1 MVCIFL
7 SRHLPHPVPTANPTS
22 YCCQDDSAAFSNTTV
37 RGSDHGSLCLTSCSA
52 ASKPLV
58 HSEAAVDAALGG
70 GSVAYVPSNEAH
82 GVHRMLSADAQS
94 ELQRAFCK
102 IGRCGASSGKVRGCP
117 TLTPIGLFTQTLCAT
132 SIHRSPDRTPASPSI
147 TLSLSITHTL
157 SLSLSVSL
165 SLSLSLPH
173 HSLSPASLSL
183 FLQPHSLSFSGT
195 TLSLSLSVFWQ
206 APLPPAPEAHDVLP
220 LRAVLRVRTISREL
234 EDISAIELNEALSET
249 LNSRC
254 CSHSRSSSTSGS
266 GSACGLR
273 VVRKGSPTS
282 VQMEHLVARAA
293 MRPPREGSGKVSG
306 RCLRS

>member
-147 TLSLSITHTL
+147 TLSLSITHSL

-165 SLSLSLPH
+165 SLSLSRIT
-173 HSLSPASLSL
+173 LS
-183 FLQPHSLSFSGT
+183 LQPHSLSFSSL
-195 TLSLSLSVFWQ
+195 TLSLS
-206 APLPPAPEAHDVLP
+206 PAP
-220 LRAVLRVRTISREL
+220 RS
-234 EDISAIELNEALSET
+234 LS
-249 LNSRC
+249 LSP
-254 CSHSRSSSTSGS
+254 CSG
-266 GSACGLR
+266 
-273 VVRKGSPTS
+273 
-282 VQMEHLVARAA
+282 
-293 MRPPREGSGKVSG
+293 RPPCPPHRRLMMSS
-306 RCLRS
+306 L